1 MLNLKFSNW
10 LFLVEITQRLKNFNL
25 PAWKIVR
32 QLVFVLH
39 AHAFIYKLRWKAVR
53 DVKQNILNWKIK
65 DACSE
70 TRNIETLI

>member
-25 PAWKIVR
+25 LAWKIVR

-39 AHAFIYKLRWKAVR
+39 AFIYKLRWNAAR
-53 DVKQNILNWKIK
+53 DVKQNRLNWKIK

>member
-25 PAWKIVR
+25 LAWKIVR

-39 AHAFIYKLRWKAVR
+39 AFICKLRWKAAR